1 MNSLTPH
8 NVNHMT
14 DELSWLQQWY
24 LEQCDGEWEH
34 AFGVSIDTIDNLGW
48 SVTICV
54 EGTELA
60 SALFEPVKKAVSENN
75 WVHCHVTERKEGA
88 PPFGRG
94 FASHSKLTPKG
105 APFYNASADTR

>member
-1 MNSLTPH
+1 
-8 NVNHMT
+8 VNHMT

-34 AFGVSIDTIDNLGW
+34 AFGVSILTIDNPGW

-88 PPFGRG
+88 LTRSSPNFRRFEGFG
-94 FASHSKLTPKG
+94 G
-105 APFYNASADTR
+105 ALNLSEIIGIFRTWVETKR